1 MPDPLARTRRV
12 RWWILLVPAL
22 LYVCSYFHRIAP
34 VVVAGDLMR
43 DFGVTAAALGNLSA
57 VYPYCFAAMALPGGS
72 LADTLGP
79 RWTLTMGGLT
89 MGTGTVLF
97 GLAESFGVAVAGRLL
112 VGLGASVLLLASLR
126 LAAEW
131 FRTDEFATVSGLS
144 QTVGSLGALVAT
156 TPLALLVEAAGWRH
170 AFVAIGAVTLVIASA
185 CALAVRDRPSGL
197 GLAPLNPSRPGPAP
211 GLRAVLAGIPA
222 AAGNRLIWAPILTST
237 CLYASFGAFIGLWGI
252 PYLSQV
258 YGLRRIEAANLMA
271 GATLGLLVAAPLL
284 GWLSDRWGRRRPLIL
299 GTVTLAVAA
308 WIPLACVGAPL
319 PRWALMPLCAALG
332 VSSGGVVVVFACL
345 REMSDPRRI
354 GVTLG
359 VHNLPIFLGL
369 ALMQWL
375 IGVVLDGWWEGA
387 GTDGV
392 RVYSLSA
399 YRAGFALCLL
409 SALTALAA
417 ASRVRETHGRSI
429 WRGER

>member
-1 MPDPLARTRRV
+1 VSDPLARTRWV

-57 VYPYCFAAMALPGGS
+57 IYPYCFAAMALPGGS

-79 RWTLTMGGLT
+79 RWTLTLGGLT
-89 MGTGTVLF
+89 MGAGTVLF
-97 GLAESFGVAVAGRLL
+97 GLAEGFGVAFAGRLL

-144 QTVGSLGALVAT
+144 QTVGSLGALIAT
-156 TPLALLVEAAGWRH
+156 TPLALLVEATGWRH
-170 AFVAIGAVTLVIASA
+170 AFVAIGTATLVIAVA
-185 CALAVRDRPSGL
+185 CALAVRDRPAAL
-197 GLAPLNPSRPGPAP
+197 GLAPVNPSRPGSSP
-211 GLRAVLAGIPA
+211 GLRAVLSGIPA

-237 CLYASFGAFIGLWGI
+237 CLYAGFGAFIGLWGI
-252 PYLSQV
+252 PYLTHV
-258 YGLRRIEAANLMA
+258 YALRRIEAANLMA
-271 GATLGLLVAAPLL
+271 GATLGLLVAAPLV

-332 VSSGGVVVVFACL
+332 VSSGGVVLVFACL
-345 REMSDPRRI
+345 REMSDPRQV

-359 VHNLPIFLGL
+359 VHNLPIFLGF

-375 IGVVLDGWWEGA
+375 IGVALDRWWEGA
-387 GTDGV
+387 DADGV
-392 RVYSLSA
+392 RVYSLDA

-409 SALTALAA
+409 SALAALAA